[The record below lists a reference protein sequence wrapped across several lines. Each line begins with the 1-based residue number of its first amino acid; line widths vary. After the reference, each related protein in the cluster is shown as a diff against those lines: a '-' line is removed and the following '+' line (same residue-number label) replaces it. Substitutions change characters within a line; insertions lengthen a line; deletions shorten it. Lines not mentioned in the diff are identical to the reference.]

1 MLFNGGDDDGK
12 STEGE
17 ETSSCGK
24 DGKADDRFT
33 DGEENV
39 CIWSIMGMPMMV
51 HSAMAKKTLLVV
63 KDSDAAY
70 GTFTDD
76 KEDFFILS

>member
-1 MLFNGGDDDGK
+1 MMGNPLKAKKLLHVVRN
-12 STEGE
+12 
-17 ETSSCGK
+17 
-24 DGKADDRFT
+24 GKANDRFT

-76 KEDFFILS
+76 KEDFFILSLI